1 MTLLIPDVNILMYAV
16 STAFREHPRAHAW
29 WQESL
34 SNGAPIGLAPPTVFG
49 FLRLSTSRRVFE
61 PPMSVNEAA
70 SFIGEWLGQSAVE
83 YLRPGR
89 RHLELTLGLLA
100 EVGVAG
106 NLTTDAQI
114 AAHAL
119 ERDGV
124 VVTHDTDFGR
134 FPGVRV
140 LDPLQ

>member
-1 MTLLIPDVNILMYAV
+1 MTLFIPDVNILMYAV
-16 STAFREHPRAHAW
+16 SSAFREHPRAHAW
-29 WQESL
+29 WQEVL
-34 SNGAPIGLAPPTVFG
+34 SHDVAIGLTPPTVFG
-49 FLRLSTSRRVFE
+49 FLRLSTSRRVLE
-61 PPMSVNEAA
+61 PALAVSEA
-70 SFIGEWLGQSAVE
+70 SGFIDEWLVQPAVE

-89 RHLELTLGLLA
+89 RHLEVTLGLLA

-119 ERDGV
+119 EFDAV

-140 LDPLQ
+140 FDPLL